1 MVALARCEALMIRS
15 IALLGGTGSIGD
27 STLDVIAQHPDR
39 YRLRSVSGFR
49 NIEKLI
55 AICQRF
61 VPDQVVVPD
70 QTTASTLRVALAR
83 GANHHQPRQAEPEI
97 RWGPRG
103 LESIASDPQ
112 VDVVVAAIV
121 GAAGLASVLCAADAG
136 KIIALANKEALV
148 MSGSL
153 LAERCARSGA
163 RLLPLDSE
171 HNAVFQCLPCA
182 ALPSQHQD
190 AISHLAQSPAYGVE
204 SITLTASGG
213 PFRCWTKVQ
222 MEHASIREAVK
233 HPNWSM
239 GQKISVDSATLMNK
253 GLELIEAQRLFSISP
268 SKLHVLIHPQSIV
281 HAMVQY
287 RDGSVIA
294 QLGEPDM
301 RTPIAQVLG
310 WIAGTA
316 HRISSGVKPLEL
328 ARIGRL
334 DFEAPDV
341 DRFPALGLAI
351 EAMKTG
357 GNAACVLNAANEV
370 AVAGFLAGRCKFTD
384 IAACVELVLDKM
396 ANSNELGSLESI
408 LDTDRQARAI
418 ADEVL
423 TRFDL
428 GFA

>member
-1 MVALARCEALMIRS
+1 MVAVARCEAFMIRS

-27 STLDVIAQHPDR
+27 STLDVISQHPDR

-61 VPDQVVVPD
+61 VPD

-310 WIAGTA
+310 WIAGAA

>member
-1 MVALARCEALMIRS
+1 MVAVARCEAFMIRS

-27 STLDVIAQHPDR
+27 STLDVISRHPDR

-70 QTTASTLRVALAR
+70 HTTAATLRVALAR
-83 GANHHQPRQAEPEI
+83 GANHQPRQAEPEI

-310 WIAGTA
+310 WIAGAA